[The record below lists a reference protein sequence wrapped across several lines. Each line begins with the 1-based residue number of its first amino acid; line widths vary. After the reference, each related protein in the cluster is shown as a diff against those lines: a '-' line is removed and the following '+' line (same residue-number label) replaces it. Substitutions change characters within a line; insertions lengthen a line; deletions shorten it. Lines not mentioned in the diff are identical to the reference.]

1 MDSTLLQQKI
11 NDWKRVNEYFSQS
24 SVASQLA
31 SDEKQAVVFLLEYWK
46 NNEFNPSA
54 CEPKI
59 ELLKACD
66 KLHSANRE
74 IIEKSKTLRGLAQTF
89 YTKDA
94 ETFNQ
99 FRVALGWKPQTK
111 APTPVPTSGSQND
124 DSLMMIRIEK
134 WAKAYQ
140 YLKRDDIIP
149 LMDTDELTAIE
160 ILGDMWRRPKYNSA
174 MKEEAAE
181 MVKVLVASHK
191 LHSANREIIEHSKN
205 ICSVARNVYE
215 NEEAFK
221 AFKTAITKYYK
232 DNRPPER
239 IPTPTPTPTPTPKK
253 KPTPIPQRR
262 DTTIIIKDAV
272 FANASENGEFINGWG
287 KTLYTDTQFI
297 KPKLILSSEY
307 YGSEEITVL
316 VKYSDGESDTLK
328 YTVDFAG
335 AGEYPIPGWGSKS
348 GRAFSSYS
356 YVDYTFMQGSKVL
369 YNTRVSIKPNPN
381 APKAPVI
388 SDIKFGATDYNG
400 NIKVPFGSP
409 LPRGIQ
415 YLTPRIVVSNN
426 FRGIVTLEMVFQHE
440 GGSTDRTTT
449 EVRIDGAGEYT
460 LVGWGNN
467 DGTVYGQN
475 ENLRFTLNHN
485 GKQLYTTV
493 VKIGSGGNGNNH
505 TPTPRRQIS
514 SSESG
519 WDRFNDSISS
529 IGEWFEEKG
538 EIIQGI
544 LVFLIIAIYA
554 IVVIAAWINEG
565 FWSAL
570 LAGIIGAVIGGI
582 AVYAIAIV
590 SSIVLWLLQL
600 IFRNAWTFIITMVLV
615 LVFFILP
622 MISFSSDDYDYNEY
636 SYVEPQTSDTYY
648 CTANSLNIRQAPS
661 TTATSIGSLS
671 LNERVEVLEIVG
683 DFAKINYKGHIGYVS
698 TKYISRY

>member
-66 KLHSANRE
+66 
-74 IIEKSKTLRGLAQTF
+74 
-89 YTKDA
+89 
-94 ETFNQ
+94 
-99 FRVALGWKPQTK
+99 
-111 APTPVPTSGSQND
+111 
-124 DSLMMIRIEK
+124 
-134 WAKAYQ
+134 
-140 YLKRDDIIP
+140 
-149 LMDTDELTAIE
+149 
-160 ILGDMWRRPKYNSA
+160 
-174 MKEEAAE
+174 
-181 MVKVLVASHK
+181 K

-297 KPKLILSSEY
+297 KPKIILSSEY